1 MSMNEPESVSIWV
14 VLSQVAGVIVFF
26 GAVWAGFSYFQKPD
40 TSSALQHAGTES
52 IVVSGDSIHWLS
64 IQEGQEAS
72 KKSQKPILYDF
83 TAHWCHFCKVQDAQ
97 LFEDKT
103 QAAFINQHF
112 IPITVMDLAQEQ
124 GKNPVDVAG
133 LQSKYSVQ
141 GFPTLVVRY
150 PNDQYKKIV
159 GFSNADRTIQF
170 LQNAVSSN

>member
-14 VLSQVAGVIVFF
+14 VLGQIAGVVLFF
-26 GAVWAGFSYFQKPD
+26 WAVWTGYNYFKPPVIPPTVPGQYSD
-40 TSSALQHAGTES
+40 NIQ
-52 IVVSGDSIHWLS
+52 WLS
-64 IQEGQEAS
+64 IHDGEEEFKKGQ
-72 KKSQKPILYDF
+72 KCILYDF

-97 LFEDKT
+97 LFQDKT
-103 QAAFINQHF
+103 RAAFINQHF

-124 GKNPVDVAG
+124 GKNPADVAG

>member
-14 VLSQVAGVIVFF
+14 VLGQLAGGIFF
-26 GAVWAGFSYFQKPD
+26 VWAVWTGYNYFKPPVIPPAVPGQYSD
-40 TSSALQHAGTES
+40 NIQ
-52 IVVSGDSIHWLS
+52 WLS
-64 IQEGQEAS
+64 IHDGEEEFKKGQ
-72 KKSQKPILYDF
+72 KCILYDF

-112 IPITVMDLAQEQ
+112 IPITVMDLAREQ
-124 GKNPVDVAG
+124 GKNPADVAE

-159 GFSNADRTIQF
+159 GFSNVERTIQF